1 MVPWTHK
8 SKSIPSFAKGTEG
21 VPSHLFPFIS
31 RFYMRMTSML
41 KVNFSKWAK
50 SHNSGELLL
59 HAMYAVQSA
68 LLFFFLMKYYMYT
81 YYDN

>member
-41 KVNFSKWAK
+41 KVNFSK
-50 SHNSGELLL
+50 
-59 HAMYAVQSA
+59 
-68 LLFFFLMKYYMYT
+68 
-81 YYDN
+81 